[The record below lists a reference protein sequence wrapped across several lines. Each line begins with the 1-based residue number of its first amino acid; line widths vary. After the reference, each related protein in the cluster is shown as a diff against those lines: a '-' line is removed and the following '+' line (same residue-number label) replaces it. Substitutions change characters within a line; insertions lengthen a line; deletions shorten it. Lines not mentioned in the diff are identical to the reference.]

1 MPIKAYFY
9 RNKKNMKRILM
20 LAVILTAILSSSTQA
35 QKKSKNTEGKITYE
49 ITLDG
54 EVEGMMAAMLPSE
67 IVMKFKGTKCR
78 TEMATAMAENIT
90 LSDQK
95 DPNSGL
101 ILLDVMGSKYA
112 MKVDPAK
119 VEEQK
124 KSLPEFE
131 VINSTDTKEIAGYMC
146 KKAVLKNK
154 ANNEE
159 TYIYYSDALPY
170 LENSL
175 TSQFK
180 NVQGMPL
187 EFNTKLNGIT
197 MTIRAKTVEK
207 IKIADTEFVAST
219 EYKLVTEEELM
230 KELSG
235 GASAE

>member
-1 MPIKAYFY
+1 
-9 RNKKNMKRILM
+9 MKRILM
-20 LAVILTAILSSSTQA
+20 LAVLITAIVSTSTQA
-35 QKKSKNTEGKITYE
+35 QKKSKNAEGKIVYE

-67 IVMKFKGTKCR
+67 IVMKFKGSKCR

-131 VINSTDTKEIAGYMC
+131 VIASTETKEIAGYKC
-146 KKAVLKNK
+146 KKAIMKNK
-154 ANNEE
+154 SNNEE
-159 TYIYYSDALPY
+159 TYIYYSEELPY

-175 TSQFK
+175 TSQYK
-180 NVQGMPL
+180 NISGMPL

-197 MTIRAKTVEK
+197 MTIRAKSIEK
-207 IKIADTEFVAST
+207 IKIADAEFVASS
-219 EYKLVTEEELM
+219 EYKLVTEEQLM

-235 GASAE
+235 GAE

>member
-1 MPIKAYFY
+1 M
-9 RNKKNMKRILM
+9 RRILI
-20 LAVILTAILSSSTQA
+20 LAVLMTAIFGTITQA
-35 QKKSKNTEGKITYE
+35 QKKSKNAEGKIVYE

-67 IVMKFKGTKCR
+67 IVMKFKGSKCR

-95 DPNSGL
+95 DPSAGL

-131 VINSTDTKEIAGYMC
+131 VINTTETKEIAGFAC
-146 KKAVLKNK
+146 KKAIMKNK
-154 ANNEE
+154 SNNEE
-159 TYIYYSDALPY
+159 TYIYYSEELPY

-175 TSQFK
+175 TSQYK
-180 NVQGMPL
+180 NINGMPL

-197 MTIRAKTVEK
+197 MTIRAKSIEK
-207 IKIADTEFVAST
+207 IKIADAEFVASS
-219 EYKLVTEEELM
+219 EYKLVTEEQLM
-230 KELSG
+230 KELGG
-235 GASAE
+235 GAE

>member
-1 MPIKAYFY
+1 
-9 RNKKNMKRILM
+9 MKRILM
-20 LAVILTAILSSSTQA
+20 LAVLITAILSTSTKA
-35 QKKSKNTEGKITYE
+35 QKKSKNAEGKIVYE

-67 IVMKFKGTKCR
+67 IVMKFKGSKCR
-78 TEMATAMAENIT
+78 TEMVTAMAENIT

-131 VINSTDTKEIAGYMC
+131 IITSTETKEIAGYIC
-146 KKAVLKNK
+146 KKAIMKNK
-154 ANNEE
+154 SNNEE
-159 TYIYYSDALPY
+159 TYIYYSEELPY

-175 TSQFK
+175 TSQYK
-180 NVQGMPL
+180 NISGMPL

-197 MTIRAKTVEK
+197 MTIKAKSIEK
-207 IKIADTEFVAST
+207 LKIADSEFVASS
-219 EYKLVTEEELM
+219 EYKLVTEEQLM

-235 GASAE
+235 GAE

>member
-1 MPIKAYFY
+1 MAIKAYFY
-9 RNKKNMKRILM
+9 RNNKNMRRILI
-20 LAVILTAILSSSTQA
+20 LAVLITAIVGTSTQA
-35 QKKSKNTEGKITYE
+35 QKKSKNAEGKIVYE

-67 IVMKFKGTKCR
+67 IVMKFKGSKCR

-95 DPNSGL
+95 DPSAGL

-131 VINSTDTKEIAGYMC
+131 VINTTETKEIAGFAC
-146 KKAVLKNK
+146 KKAIMKNK
-154 ANNEE
+154 SNNEE
-159 TYIYYSDALPY
+159 TYIYYSEELPY

-175 TSQFK
+175 TSQYK
-180 NVQGMPL
+180 NINGMPL

-197 MTIRAKTVEK
+197 MTIRAKSIEK
-207 IKIADTEFVAST
+207 IKIADAEFVATS
-219 EYKLVTEEELM
+219 EYKLVTEEQLM

-235 GASAE
+235 GAE

>member
-1 MPIKAYFY
+1 
-9 RNKKNMKRILM
+9 M
-20 LAVILTAILSSSTQA
+20 LAVLMTAILGTSTQA
-35 QKKSKNTEGKITYE
+35 QKKSKNTEGKIVYE

-78 TEMATAMAENIT
+78 TEMITAMAENIT

-95 DPNSGL
+95 DQNSGL

-124 KSLPEFE
+124 KNLPEFE
-131 VINSTDTKEIAGYMC
+131 LITTTETKEIAGYMC
-146 KKAVLKNK
+146 KKAIMKNK

-159 TYIYYSDALPY
+159 TYIYYSEALPY

-187 EFNTKLNGIT
+187 EFNSKLNGIT
-197 MTIRAKTVEK
+197 MTIRAKTIEN
-207 IKIADTEFVAST
+207 IKIADAEFVASS
-219 EYKLVTEEELM
+219 EYKLVTEEQLM
-230 KELSG
+230 KELGG
-235 GASAE
+235 GAE

>member
-1 MPIKAYFY
+1 M
-9 RNKKNMKRILM
+9 RRILI
-20 LAVILTAILSSSTQA
+20 LAVLITAIVGTSAQA
-35 QKKSKNTEGKITYE
+35 QKKSKNAEGKIVYE

-67 IVMKFKGTKCR
+67 IVMKFKGSKCR

-95 DPNSGL
+95 DPSAGL

-131 VINSTDTKEIAGYMC
+131 VINTTETKEIAGFAC
-146 KKAVLKNK
+146 KKAIMKNK
-154 ANNEE
+154 SNNEE
-159 TYIYYSDALPY
+159 TYIYYSEELPY

-175 TSQFK
+175 TSQYK
-180 NVQGMPL
+180 NINGMPL

-197 MTIRAKTVEK
+197 MTIRAKSIEK
-207 IKIADTEFVAST
+207 IKIADAEFVASS
-219 EYKLVTEEELM
+219 EYKLVTEEQLM
-230 KELSG
+230 KELNG
-235 GASAE
+235 GAE

>member
-1 MPIKAYFY
+1 M
-9 RNKKNMKRILM
+9 KKILL
-20 LAVILTAILSSSTQA
+20 LAVILTAFISNVSYS
-35 QKKSKNTEGKITYE
+35 QKKSKVSEGKVVYE
-49 ITLDG
+49 ISLDG
-54 EVEGMMAAMLPSE
+54 EVDGMMAAMLPSE

-78 TEMATAMAENIT
+78 TEMVTAMAENIT

-95 DPNSGL
+95 DPNTGL

-124 KSLPEFE
+124 KKLPEFDVTITTE
-131 VINSTDTKEIAGYMC
+131 TKEIAGYMC
-146 KKAVLKNK
+146 KKAILKNK
-154 ANNEE
+154 SNNEE
-159 TYIYYSDALPY
+159 TYIFYAESLPF

-180 NVQGMPL
+180 NLQGMPM
-187 EFNTKLNGIT
+187 EFNSKMNGLT
-197 MTIRAKTVEK
+197 MTMKAKTIEK
-207 IKIADTEFVAST
+207 VKIADTEFAASS

-235 GASAE
+235 GMAAE

>member
-1 MPIKAYFY
+1 MTIKAYFY
-9 RNKKNMKRILM
+9 RNNKNMRRILI
-20 LAVILTAILSSSTQA
+20 LAVLITAIVGTSTQA
-35 QKKSKNTEGKITYE
+35 QKKSKNAEGKIVYE

-67 IVMKFKGTKCR
+67 IVMKFKGSKCR

-95 DPNSGL
+95 DPSAGL

-131 VINSTDTKEIAGYMC
+131 VINTTETKEIAGFAC
-146 KKAVLKNK
+146 KKAIMKNK
-154 ANNEE
+154 SNNEE
-159 TYIYYSDALPY
+159 TYIYYSEELPY

-175 TSQFK
+175 TSQYK
-180 NVQGMPL
+180 NINGMPL

-197 MTIRAKTVEK
+197 MTIRAKSIEK
-207 IKIADTEFVAST
+207 IKIADAEFVATS
-219 EYKLVTEEELM
+219 EYKLVTEEQLM

-235 GASAE
+235 GAE

>member
-1 MPIKAYFY
+1 
-9 RNKKNMKRILM
+9 MKRILM
-20 LAVILTAILSSSTQA
+20 LAVLITAIVSTSTQA
-35 QKKSKNTEGKITYE
+35 QKKSKNAEGKIVYE

-54 EVEGMMAAMLPSE
+54 EVEGMMAAMLPSD
-67 IVMKFKGTKCR
+67 IVMKFKGSKCR

-95 DPNSGL
+95 DPSSGL

-131 VINSTDTKEIAGYMC
+131 VIASTETKEIAGYKC
-146 KKAVLKNK
+146 KKAIMKNK
-154 ANNEE
+154 SNNEE
-159 TYIYYSDALPY
+159 TYIYYSEELPY

-175 TSQFK
+175 TSQYK
-180 NVQGMPL
+180 NISGMPL

-197 MTIRAKTVEK
+197 MTIRAKSIEK
-207 IKIADTEFVAST
+207 IKIADAEFVASS
-219 EYKLVTEEELM
+219 EYKLVTEEQLM

-235 GASAE
+235 GAE

>member
-1 MPIKAYFY
+1 
-9 RNKKNMKRILM
+9 MKRILM
-20 LAVILTAILSSSTQA
+20 LAVFITAILSTSTQA
-35 QKKSKNTEGKITYE
+35 QKKSKNAEGKIVYE

-67 IVMKFKGTKCR
+67 IVMKFKGSKCR

-95 DPNSGL
+95 DPSSGL

-131 VINSTDTKEIAGYMC
+131 VIASTETKDIAGYKC
-146 KKAVLKNK
+146 KKAIMKNK
-154 ANNEE
+154 SNNEE
-159 TYIYYSDALPY
+159 TYIYYSEELPY

-175 TSQFK
+175 TSQYK
-180 NVQGMPL
+180 NISGMPL

-197 MTIRAKTVEK
+197 MTIRAKSIEK
-207 IKIADTEFVAST
+207 IKIADTEFVASS
-219 EYKLVTEEELM
+219 EYKLVTEEQLM

-235 GASAE
+235 GAE

>member
-1 MPIKAYFY
+1 
-9 RNKKNMKRILM
+9 MKRILM
-20 LAVILTAILSSSTQA
+20 LAVFITAILSTSTQA
-35 QKKSKNTEGKITYE
+35 QKKSKNAEGKIVYE

-67 IVMKFKGTKCR
+67 IVMKFKGSKCR

-95 DPNSGL
+95 DPSSGL

-131 VINSTDTKEIAGYMC
+131 VIASTETKEIAGYKC
-146 KKAVLKNK
+146 KKAIMKNK
-154 ANNEE
+154 SNNEE
-159 TYIYYSDALPY
+159 TYIYYSEELPY

-175 TSQFK
+175 TSQYK
-180 NVQGMPL
+180 NISGMPL

-197 MTIRAKTVEK
+197 MTIRAKSIEK
-207 IKIADTEFVAST
+207 IKIADTEFVASS
-219 EYKLVTEEELM
+219 EYKLVTEEQLM

-235 GASAE
+235 GAE

>member
-1 MPIKAYFY
+1 
-9 RNKKNMKRILM
+9 MKRILM
-20 LAVILTAILSSSTQA
+20 LAVFITAILSTSTQA
-35 QKKSKNTEGKITYE
+35 QKKSKNAEGKIVYE

-67 IVMKFKGTKCR
+67 IVMKFKGSKCR

-95 DPNSGL
+95 DPSSGL

-131 VINSTDTKEIAGYMC
+131 VIASTETKEIAGYKC
-146 KKAVLKNK
+146 KKAIMKNK
-154 ANNEE
+154 SNNEE
-159 TYIYYSDALPY
+159 TYIYYSEELPY

-175 TSQFK
+175 TSQYK
-180 NVQGMPL
+180 NISGMPL

-197 MTIRAKTVEK
+197 MTIRAKSIEK
-207 IKIADTEFVAST
+207 IKIADAEFVASS
-219 EYKLVTEEELM
+219 EYKLVTEEQLM

-235 GASAE
+235 GAE

>member
-1 MPIKAYFY
+1 
-9 RNKKNMKRILM
+9 MKRILM
-20 LAVILTAILSSSTQA
+20 LAVFITAILSTSTQA
-35 QKKSKNTEGKITYE
+35 QKKSKNAEGKIVYE

-67 IVMKFKGTKCR
+67 IVMKFKGSKCR

-95 DPNSGL
+95 DPSSGL

-131 VINSTDTKEIAGYMC
+131 VIASTETKDIAGYKC
-146 KKAVLKNK
+146 KKAIMKNK
-154 ANNEE
+154 SNNEE
-159 TYIYYSDALPY
+159 TYIYYSEELPY

-175 TSQFK
+175 TSQYK
-180 NVQGMPL
+180 NISGMPL

-197 MTIRAKTVEK
+197 MTIRAKSIEK
-207 IKIADTEFVAST
+207 IKIADAEFVASS
-219 EYKLVTEEELM
+219 EYKLVTEEQLM

-235 GASAE
+235 GAE

>member
-1 MPIKAYFY
+1 
-9 RNKKNMKRILM
+9 M
-20 LAVILTAILSSSTQA
+20 LAVLITAIVSTSTQA
-35 QKKSKNTEGKITYE
+35 QKKSKNAEGKIVYE

-67 IVMKFKGTKCR
+67 IVMKFKGSKCR

-95 DPNSGL
+95 DPSSGL

-131 VINSTDTKEIAGYMC
+131 VIASTETKEIAGYKC
-146 KKAVLKNK
+146 KKAIMKNK
-154 ANNEE
+154 SNNEE
-159 TYIYYSDALPY
+159 TYIYYSEELPY

-175 TSQFK
+175 TSQYK
-180 NVQGMPL
+180 NISGMPL

-197 MTIRAKTVEK
+197 MTIRAKSIEK
-207 IKIADTEFVAST
+207 IKIADAEFVASS
-219 EYKLVTEEELM
+219 EYKLVTEEQLM

-235 GASAE
+235 GAE

>member
-1 MPIKAYFY
+1 MAIKAYFY
-9 RNKKNMKRILM
+9 RNNKNMRRILI
-20 LAVILTAILSSSTQA
+20 LAVLITAIVGTSAQA
-35 QKKSKNTEGKITYE
+35 QKKSKNAEGKIVYE

-67 IVMKFKGTKCR
+67 IVMKFKGSKCR

-95 DPNSGL
+95 DPSAGL

-131 VINSTDTKEIAGYMC
+131 VINTTETKEIAGFAC
-146 KKAVLKNK
+146 KKAIMKNK
-154 ANNEE
+154 SNNEE
-159 TYIYYSDALPY
+159 TYIYYSEELPY

-175 TSQFK
+175 TSQYK
-180 NVQGMPL
+180 NINGMPL

-197 MTIRAKTVEK
+197 MTIRAKSIEK
-207 IKIADTEFVAST
+207 IKIADAEFVASS
-219 EYKLVTEEELM
+219 EYKLVTEEQLM

-235 GASAE
+235 GAE

>member
-1 MPIKAYFY
+1 
-9 RNKKNMKRILM
+9 MKRILM
-20 LAVILTAILSSSTQA
+20 LAVLITAIVSTSTQA
-35 QKKSKNTEGKITYE
+35 QKKSKNAEGKIVYE

-67 IVMKFKGTKCR
+67 IVMKFKGSKCR

-95 DPNSGL
+95 DPSSGL

-131 VINSTDTKEIAGYMC
+131 VIASTETKEIAGYKC
-146 KKAVLKNK
+146 KKAIMKNK
-154 ANNEE
+154 SNNEE
-159 TYIYYSDALPY
+159 TYIYYSEELPY

-175 TSQFK
+175 TSQYK
-180 NVQGMPL
+180 NISGMPL

-197 MTIRAKTVEK
+197 MTIRAKSIEK
-207 IKIADTEFVAST
+207 IKIADAEFVASS
-219 EYKLVTEEELM
+219 EYKLVTEEQLM

-235 GASAE
+235 GAE

>member
-1 MPIKAYFY
+1 
-9 RNKKNMKRILM
+9 M
-20 LAVILTAILSSSTQA
+20 LAVLMTAILGSNTQA

-95 DPNSGL
+95 DPNAGL

-124 KSLPEFE
+124 KNLPEFE
-131 VINSTDTKEIAGYMC
+131 VISSTETKEIAGYKC
-146 KKAVLKNK
+146 KKAIMKNK
-154 ANNEE
+154 SNNEE
-159 TYIYYSDALPY
+159 TYIYYSEELPY

-180 NVQGMPL
+180 NISGMPL

-197 MTIRAKTVEK
+197 MTIRAKSIEK

-235 GASAE
+235 GVGAE

>member
-1 MPIKAYFY
+1 M
-9 RNKKNMKRILM
+9 KKILA
-20 LAVILTAILSSSTQA
+20 LAVLITVMMGSSTQA
-35 QKKSKNTEGKITYE
+35 QKKSKNTEGKIIYE

-67 IVMKFKGTKCR
+67 IIMKFKGTKCR

-95 DPNSGL
+95 NPNEGL

-124 KSLPEFE
+124 KNLPEFE
-131 VINSTDTKEIAGYMC
+131 IINSAETKEIAGFMC
-146 KKAVLKNK
+146 KKAVMKNK
-154 ANNEE
+154 SNNEE

-180 NVQGMPL
+180 NIQGMPL

-197 MTIRAKTVEK
+197 MTIRAKSVEK
-207 IKIADTEFVAST
+207 IKIADAEFVASS

-235 GASAE
+235 GASGE

>member
-1 MPIKAYFY
+1 
-9 RNKKNMKRILM
+9 MKRILM
-20 LAVILTAILSSSTQA
+20 LAVLMTAILGTSTQA
-35 QKKSKNTEGKITYE
+35 QKKSKNTEGKIVYE

-78 TEMATAMAENIT
+78 TEMITAMAENIT

-95 DPNSGL
+95 DQNSGL

-124 KSLPEFE
+124 KNLPEFE
-131 VINSTDTKEIAGYMC
+131 LITTTETKEIAGYMC
-146 KKAVLKNK
+146 KKAIMKNK

-159 TYIYYSDALPY
+159 TYIYYSEALPY

-187 EFNTKLNGIT
+187 EFNSKLNGIT
-197 MTIRAKTVEK
+197 MTIRAKTIEN
-207 IKIADTEFVAST
+207 IKIADAEFVASS
-219 EYKLVTEEELM
+219 EYKLVTEEQLM
-230 KELSG
+230 KELGG
-235 GASAE
+235 GAE